1 MSIVHWL
8 RAPHNRLDLVAGLID
23 GILTALTLASGKLFH
38 QGNGISLTLV
48 AKVGAVGACT
58 TIFVFFV
65 AHYVELR
72 AELVRSERE
81 LNLLSHGRLA
91 TTRLGRTVFYEAFFG
106 AIVAS
111 ACSFLGAVIPLLFSL
126 LLPGLPL
133 LGLAL
138 TIVLL
143 GALGALL
150 AWSTFGSP
158 IVWSIAMMTG
168 GIVLTIIG
176 VQLDIVG

>member
-1 MSIVHWL
+1 MSILGWL
-8 RAPHNRLDLVAGLID
+8 RAPHNRLDLVAGFID
-23 GILTALTLASGKLFH
+23 GILTALTLAAGKLLH
-38 QGNGISLTLV
+38 QSSGVSLTLV

-65 AHYVELR
+65 AHYAELR

-91 TTRLGRTVFYEAFFG
+91 TTRLGRRVLREALFG
-106 AIVAS
+106 AVVAS
-111 ACSFLGAVIPLLFSL
+111 VCSFLGAVIPLLFSL
-126 LLPGLPL
+126 MLPGLPL

-138 TIVLL
+138 TVLLL

-158 IVWSIAMMTG
+158 VVWSIAMMTG
-168 GIVLTIIG
+168 GIVLTIVG